1 MAQIYFLL
9 PTALGEA
16 KLANAQALGVPLK
29 LTAMAV
35 GDGNGVLPVPN
46 RERTTLVNERR
57 RAAINSIIQDPAN
70 LSQIIAEQ
78 VIPEN
83 VGGWWI
89 REAGLFDEDGVMIYY
104 ANIPETYKPVLAE
117 GSARTQVVRL
127 VCLVTGGATVELKV
141 DPSIVLAT
149 RSYVDTQIAA
159 ELDKRDAKQS
169 ALVATTGP
177 LAALSGLQTID
188 TVVLTA
194 GARVLVKDQASAKDN
209 GIYLAA
215 AGAWTRAT
223 DADSGLDVT
232 AGMLVPV
239 EQGAINGDSVW
250 QLTTDGPIIVGTT
263 PLAFK
268 RVGAGYF
275 ATLESPDFTGIAKV
289 DTAAL
294 GTETRQAASTAFTY
308 AVARKLIA
316 DLVAS
321 SPAALDTLNELAAAL
336 GNDANFSATVFA
348 QIAQRA
354 LLNGSN
360 AQAFSV
366 AAASQPEHAA
376 RLSQIGHGQCRLSVV
391 NAGTLKLSPY
401 GGNNLI
407 INGVPQQVPSAGV
420 TVTNAG
426 LANYTVYYVYAYM
439 NAGAMALELSTTGH
453 STAPNG
459 VETVVGNTAKT
470 LVGMVCTIPGGNT
483 FADTYGMRLCL
494 NWFNRRALAC
504 GANTA
509 PAVNFTSTAKAEIST
524 LHRCYLLNWAD
535 EAVYGGC
542 DGEMASSGN
551 NSSITLAS
559 TMDGGYWGAD
569 CGVYQISG
577 ANGLAYASHGCA
589 VPNEGVHVASIYGS
603 MSVGSTGTLITGFN
617 SFLTRG

>member
-57 RAAINSIIQDPAN
+57 RAAINSIIQDPTN

-83 VGGWWI
+83 LGGWWI

-194 GARVLVKDQASAKDN
+194 GARVLVKDQAGAKDN

-215 AGAWTRAT
+215 AGAWSRAT

-250 QLTTDGPIIVGTT
+250 QLTTDGPIIVGAT
-263 PLAFK
+263 PIAFK
-268 RVGAGYF
+268 RVGADYF
-275 ATLESPDFTGIAKV
+275 APLASPVFTGTPKV
-289 DTAAL
+289 PTAPA
-294 GTETRQAASTAFTY
+294 GTATDQAASTAH
-308 AVARKLIA
+308 VAAAIA
-316 DLVAS
+316 SLVNS
-321 SPAALDTLNELAAAL
+321 SPAALDTLFELAAAM
-336 GNDANFSATVFA
+336 GNDPNFSTTVLNALATKAALSGAAFTGPVSGISAARQDNDTSFVTSEWVNMRGA
-348 QIAQRA
+348 QYATPYAISASRA
-354 LLNGSN
+354 LTAADAGG
-360 AQAFSV
+360 V
-366 AAASQPEHAA
+366 AVIQ
-376 RLSQIGHGQCRLSVV
+376 G
-391 NAGTLKLSPY
+391 
-401 GGNNLI
+401 
-407 INGVPQQVPSAGV
+407 
-420 TVTNAG
+420 AG
-426 LANYTVYYVYAYM
+426 LQLTLPAANSVLPGTTFTFFVYNIAY
-439 NAGAMALELSTTGH
+439 NPLIKAVA
-453 STAPNG
+453 
-459 VETVVGNTAKT
+459 GNTIAT
-470 LVGMVCTIPGGNT
+470 
-483 FADTYGMRLCL
+483 
-494 NWFNRRALAC
+494 
-504 GANTA
+504 GAGS
-509 PAVNFTSTAKAEIST
+509 FT
-524 LHRCYLLNWAD
+524 
-535 EAVYGGC
+535 
-542 DGEMASSGN
+542 
-551 NSSITLAS
+551 
-559 TMDGGYWGAD
+559 
-569 CGVYQISG
+569 QFG
-577 ANGLAYASHGCA
+577 ANGTGYIT
-589 VPNEGVHVASIYGS
+589 VVNEGGNVWHASGTAMLGASSAFGFQALAAGFQKLPSGLILQWTAATVNGS
-603 MSVGSTGTLITGFN
+603 AVFTLPMAYPNAQLAAFATSNNTSPAFAYSASPINSAQVNVVTQGAGPAGASVFSIGF
-617 SFLTRG
+617 